1 MAEPSEVNRLKMM
14 ISQFRVSE
22 LTSLLQSQNRP
33 KTGRKRELMERALE
47 LLEGQVTSGLKNKI
61 VELDQHRFNKLI
73 KIFFNLIN

>member
-61 VELDQHRFNKLI
+61 VELDQHRFIKLI
-73 KIFFNLIN
+73 

>member
-61 VELDQHRFNKLI
+61 VELDQHRLLN
-73 KIFFNLIN
+73 

>member
-61 VELDQHRFNKLI
+61 VELDQHR
-73 KIFFNLIN
+73 

>member
-61 VELDQHRFNKLI
+61 VELDQHRLLK
-73 KIFFNLIN
+73 